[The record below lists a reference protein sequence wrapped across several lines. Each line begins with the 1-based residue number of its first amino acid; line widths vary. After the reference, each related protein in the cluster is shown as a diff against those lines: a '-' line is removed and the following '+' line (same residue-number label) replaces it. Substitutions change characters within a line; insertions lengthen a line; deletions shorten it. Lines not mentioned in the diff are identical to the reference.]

1 MLIEG
6 VKDMLI
12 LTRRPHQALIIGAE
26 IEIKVLD
33 IIGDRVRIGIT
44 APREMKVLRQE
55 LKQDAA
61 APASP

>member
-12 LTRRPHQALIIGAE
+12 LTRRPHQSLIIGAD
-26 IEIKVLD
+26 IQIKVLD
-33 IIGDRVRIGIT
+33 VIGDRVRIGIT
-44 APREMKVLRQE
+44 APREVKVLRQE

-61 APASP
+61 APASQ

>member
-1 MLIEG
+1 
-6 VKDMLI
+6 MLI

-44 APREMKVLRQE
+44 APREIKVLRQE
-55 LKQDAA
+55 LEQNA
-61 APASP
+61 APPDLP

>member
-1 MLIEG
+1 
-6 VKDMLI
+6 MLI

-44 APREMKVLRQE
+44 APREVKVLRQE

>member
-1 MLIEG
+1 
-6 VKDMLI
+6 MLI

-44 APREMKVLRQE
+44 APREIKVRRQE
-55 LKQDAA
+55 LQQNA
-61 APASP
+61 APPDLP